1 MSTFLDFPEF
11 RGCYTP
17 LDLTMEPW
25 LLPGCSSV
33 YDCLV
38 RDVGATPLSFHSGDY
53 NGSTAALFS
62 QKPRRSSILER
73 CILRISSA
81 GVQTDERDEVPRSP
95 AKSSWSS
102 RHLDMSRYETNEN
115 VLKRRQKQ
123 IQYGK
128 NTEGY
133 QNYQQQV
140 PKPHRVPGLHPS
152 TPNKYH
158 KYSRRSWDAQVRLWR
173 KALHAWDLNEG
184 PQDED
189 EDVLQDPQ
197 QMC

>member
-1 MSTFLDFPEF
+1 MSTFRDSSEF
-11 RGCYTP
+11 RGYSAR
-17 LDLTMEPW
+17 DLATEPW
-25 LLPGCSSV
+25 LLPGCSSA

-38 RDVGATPLSFHSGDY
+38 RDVGASPLCFQSGDY
-53 NGSTAALFS
+53 DGSAAALFS

-81 GVQTDERDEVPRSP
+81 GVQTDETDEVTRSP
-95 AKSSWSS
+95 SRSSWSS
-102 RHLDMSRYETNEN
+102 RHLDMSRFETNEN

-133 QNYQQQV
+133 QNYLQQV
-140 PKPHRVPGLHPS
+140 PKHIRVPGLHPS

-173 KALHAWDLNEG
+173 KALHAWDLTVG
-184 PQDED
+184 PQE
-189 EDVLQDPQ
+189 EEEEVLHDPE